1 MTQPDP
7 PDSCVGAVVPH
18 PLLRDAAEALARGIA
33 RPSLPRRD
41 AEADIAADYTERIRR
56 DLTKGE
62 ARLLESISGPR
73 ERGLALC
80 RAGRIQD
87 GGSLMAHA
95 RGMLTRAK
103 ISREAFVLADS
114 FLCAAEGFVHFTSGG
129 TDAAV
134 SSMLLA
140 LDRCRELRDSWNYP
154 VEGRRIHI
162 ACNTERVRVEAGH
175 TQESSVVLAQ
185 LLNLIDTSDRRYWPY
200 PHLEYDSEPDRLDD
214 DVRWELTDQALA
226 VLARLDPK
234 ALGQVAAL
242 FAWPDGEATSPWAA
256 RARCFTEALH
266 ADASGDLEAFLT
278 SCAAFFPSGP
288 QRLPRAFENLSKR
301 LLKVIG

>member
-7 PDSCVGAVVPH
+7 SAVRIDAALPPD
-18 PLLRDAAEALARGIA
+18 LLRAAVEALAHGIA
-33 RPSLPRRD
+33 RPTLPGRD
-41 AEADIAADYTERIRR
+41 ADAGISADYAERMKR
-56 DLTKGE
+56 DLTEGE
-62 ARLLESISGPR
+62 GRLLESIAGTR

-80 RAGRIQD
+80 RTGRIHD
-87 GGSLMAHA
+87 GGSLVAHA
-95 RGMLTRAK
+95 REMLTRGK
-103 ISREAFVLADS
+103 TSREAFVLADS
-114 FLCAAEGFVHFTSGG
+114 FLRAAEGFVYFSSGR

-162 ACNTERVRVEAGH
+162 ACNTERVRVGAGH
-175 TQESSVVLAQ
+175 GQASSVALAQ
-185 LLNLIDTSDRRYWPY
+185 LLNLIDTADRRFWPH
-200 PHLEYDSEPDRLDD
+200 PHLEYASEPDLLDD
-214 DVRWELTDQALA
+214 EARWELTDQALA
-226 VLARLDPK
+226 VLPRLDLE
-234 ALGQVAAL
+234 ALDQVVAA
-242 FAWPDGEATSPWAA
+242 FPWPNADATSPWAA

-266 ADASGDLEAFLT
+266 ADASGDPETFLT

-288 QRLPRAFENLSKR
+288 QRLPRAFGSLSKR

>member
-1 MTQPDP
+1 M
-7 PDSCVGAVVPH
+7 
-18 PLLRDAAEALARGIA
+18 RDAAEALARGIA
-33 RPSLPRRD
+33 RPSLARRD

-87 GGSLMAHA
+87 GGSLMTHA

-114 FLCAAEGFVHFTSGG
+114 FLCAAEGFVHFTSRQ
-129 TDAAV
+129 TDAAI
-134 SSMLLA
+134 SSMLLS

-162 ACNTERVRVEAGH
+162 ASNIERVRVETGQA
-175 TQESSVVLAQ
+175 QESSVVLAQ
-185 LLNLIDTSDRRYWPY
+185 LLNLIDTSERRYWPH

-226 VLARLDPK
+226 VLARLDLK
-234 ALGQVAAL
+234 ALGQVAAS
-242 FAWPDGEATSPWAA
+242 FAWSDEEARSPWAA

-266 ADASGDLEAFLT
+266 ADASGDLETFLT
-278 SCAAFFPSGP
+278 GCAAFFPSGP
-288 QRLPRAFENLSKR
+288 QGLPRAFGSLSKR
-301 LLKVIG
+301 LLRVIG